1 MKLTYT
7 VKIDYKTFTFSDSW
21 HAIQFAEMAVLCSE
35 RNVEVSIEVKKEA
48 AENE

>member
-7 VKIDYKTFTFSDSW
+7 VKIDYKAFSFSDSW
-21 HAIQFAEMAVLCSE
+21 HAVQFAEMAVLYSE
-35 RNVEVSIEVKKEA
+35 RNADVSIEIKKEG